1 MMNKTSENFGKS
13 GSYDDTFVDDSF
25 DKLEQ
30 DLDRAVHYE
39 DEENEEE
46 FGSMACAYMNRSGD
60 MCGDCKFFSKYG
72 RNCTNQMLEDI
83 ASRIRNLN
91 GEN

>member
-1 MMNKTSENFGKS
+1 MMNKTSDDLGKN
-13 GSYDDTFVDDSF
+13 GSCKDTFVDNF

-46 FGSMACAYMNRSGD
+46 FGSMACAYANRSGD
-60 MCGDCKFFSKYG
+60 MCGNCKFFNPYV
-72 RNCTNQMLEDI
+72 RDCTNQMLEDI
-83 ASRIRNLN
+83 ASRIRNLRGDN
-91 GEN
+91 

>member
-1 MMNKTSENFGKS
+1 MMSETSDNLGKS
-13 GSYDDTFVDDSF
+13 GSCEDAFVDSF
-25 DKLEQ
+25 DNLEE

-46 FGSMACAYMNRSGD
+46 FGSMACAYMNHSGD
-60 MCGDCKFFSKYG
+60 MCDDCKFFNPYV
-72 RNCTNQMLEDI
+72 RDCTNQMLEDI
-83 ASRIRNLN
+83 ASRIRKLK